1 MKTISKLPPEYHPL
15 KHELLEIMRSFTRY
29 ETKRFGKFLRSWY
42 FNKSPK
48 IVKLFFILKKFFPYY
63 RHRRLTKFNIY
74 KKLNYGKPYNDSTV
88 RNLIYDLQEFA
99 ERVMKQVEFDKDKI
113 GNSVYWRRPLFRRRL
128 NTLNRINI
136 ENTEQMID
144 RSKKVESDLYSNK
157 YRLEADQF
165 LFKTIEGNMDSSS
178 FLKSDSAV
186 ITRSYVSLLN
196 FLVME
201 SAKQSRLMLCYANK
215 FKTPQRK
222 QTAADFSKIVD
233 IEKISQFIRKYSP
246 RDAWIPQLYNS
257 LLKAFNNFESDA
269 YYKQFKNLL
278 AKNAGK
284 LSVKENEQL
293 HNALADYNYIKIEL
307 KNNPNKYAKELFDV
321 FQVILKN
328 GHYDTFQDNTI
339 PYDLF
344 KRILLNALSLKKY
357 QWANDFVNKQKGR
370 LIGDIKLNVVAF
382 ASAMINFEKGKY
394 AEALLILK
402 RLNWDSFDDVLDA
415 YELKTK
421 LLYETKDMEDA
432 LDTVDEYYNYIYRD
446 KTIVD
451 NIRKSHLNFIDF
463 VWSMANY
470 RRRRKGITRDEIR
483 RSFSKTD
490 NIKSRDWVAAKIKA
504 LS

>member
-1 MKTISKLPPEYHPL
+1 MTKLPPEHQPL
-15 KHELLEIMRSFTRY
+15 KHELLEIMRTFTRY

-48 IVKLFFILKKFFPYY
+48 IIKLFFILKKFFPYY
-63 RHRRLTKFNIY
+63 RHRRLTKFHIY
-74 KKLNYGKPYNDSTV
+74 KKLAYGKPYNDSTV

-99 ERVMKQVEFDKDKI
+99 ERFMKQVEFDKDKI

-128 NTLNRINI
+128 NTINGINI
-136 ENTEQMID
+136 ENTEELAA
-144 RSKKVESDLYSNK
+144 RTKKVESELYSNK
-157 YRLEADQF
+157 YRLEADNF

-186 ITRSYVSLLN
+186 ITRSYVSMLN

-201 SAKQSRLMLCYANK
+201 SAKQSRMMLCYAQK

-222 QTAADFSKIVD
+222 QTTADFSKIVD

-246 RDAWIPQLYNS
+246 RDIWIPQLYSS
-257 LLKAFNNFESDA
+257 LLKAYNNFESDA

-284 LSVKENEQL
+284 LTVKESEQL
-293 HNALADYNYIKIEL
+293 YNALADYNYTKIEL
-307 KNNPNKYAKELFDV
+307 KKSPNKYAKELFDV
-321 FQVILKN
+321 FQIILRN
-328 GHYDTFQDNTI
+328 GYYDTFQDNTI
-339 PYDLF
+339 PYDLL
-344 KRILLNALSLKKY
+344 KKVLLNALMLKRY
-357 QWANDFVNKQKGR
+357 QWANEFVNRQKNR
-370 LIGDIKLNVVAF
+370 LIGDIKANVVAF
-382 ASAMINFEKGKY
+382 TSALINFERGKY

-402 RLNWDSFDDVLDA
+402 KLDWDTFDDVLDA

-432 LDTVDEYYNYIYRD
+432 LDTIDEYYNYIYKN

-451 NIRKSHLNFIDF
+451 NIRMSHLNFIDF

-483 RSFSKTD
+483 RSFSKTA
-490 NIKSRDWVAAKIKA
+490 NVKSRDWIAAKIKA